1 MDAHVWWT
9 ESEEDFEAQS
19 LRLLLA
25 RTWMKNNFGK
35 KFKFYEKVQS
45 LLLVWRMTM
54 GRRSSSTR
62 TATTTKEEEE
72 EDNNVQYAQHRQF
85 HWLTQL
91 LQVVG
96 RGWLRLRRRPV
107 RRRMDEEFN
116 EEEEESGTWTDG
128 CGAFLIRIREREK
141 ERWGQGTVDPI
152 GMLV

>member
-1 MDAHVWWT
+1 
-9 ESEEDFEAQS
+9 
-19 LRLLLA
+19 
-25 RTWMKNNFGK
+25 MKNNFGK

-62 TATTTKEEEE
+62 TATTTKEDE
-72 EDNNVQYAQHRQF
+72 EDDNVQHAKQRQF

-96 RGWLRLRRRPV
+96 RGWIRLRRRRRPV
-107 RRRMDEEFN
+107 RRRMDEEFD
-116 EEEEESGTWTDG
+116 EEEEESGTWTED
-128 CGAFLIRIREREK
+128 CGAFLIRVRQREQ
-141 ERWGQGTVDPI
+141 ERWGQGTADPI